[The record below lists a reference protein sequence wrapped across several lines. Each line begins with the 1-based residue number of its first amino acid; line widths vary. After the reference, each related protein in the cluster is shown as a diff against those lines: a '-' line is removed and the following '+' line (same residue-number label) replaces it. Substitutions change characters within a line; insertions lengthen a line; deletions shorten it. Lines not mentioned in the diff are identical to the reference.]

1 MIRAD
6 LTDIPT
12 YVPGK
17 RIDNATK
24 LSSNEVAFTPLP
36 SVVSAMTEA
45 ANTANRY
52 PDMGAVELR
61 GVLAEQLELEPNQIT
76 VGCGSSALC
85 QQLVQVTCNAG
96 DEVIFPWRS
105 FEAYPI
111 FARVAGAVAVPI
123 PLVPET
129 QGHDLNGMLDA
140 ITERT
145 RLIFLCN
152 PNNPSGTTF
161 TETEFEAFMDQ
172 VPADVVVGLDE
183 AYFEFNRA
191 GDSPVA
197 TEAIQHYPNVVG
209 LRTFS
214 KAYGLAGVRIGYAFG
229 DPGIIAAMNK
239 VAIPFAVSSVA
250 QAAAIASLNAADELM
265 ERAEE
270 VVAERDRVAT
280 AVGAAPSQA
289 NFVWL
294 PGDGAAD
301 LAGRLAEHGV
311 VIRAFP
317 EGARI
322 TVTTHEENNRLIH
335 AWEAIHNG

>member
-12 YVPGK
+12 YVPGR

-24 LSSNEVAFTPLP
+24 LSSNEVSFAPLP
-36 SVVSAMTEA
+36 AAVQAVTEA
-45 ANTANRY
+45 ATTANRY

-61 GVLAEQLELEPNQIT
+61 EALAEHLELDAEQIT

-85 QQLVQVTCNAG
+85 QQLVQATCAAG

-111 FARVAGAVAVPI
+111 FARVAGATAVPI
-123 PLVPET
+123 PLVADT
-129 QGHDLNGMLDA
+129 QGHDLEAMIAA
-140 ITERT
+140 ITDRT

-161 TETEFEAFMDQ
+161 TEAEFEAFMER
-172 VPADVVVGLDE
+172 VPDTIVVGLDE

-191 GDSPVA
+191 VDTPVS
-197 TEAIQHYPNVVG
+197 TEAVQRYANVVG

-214 KAYGLAGVRIGYAFG
+214 KAYGLAGLRIGYAFG
-229 DPGIIAAMNK
+229 NPEIINAMNK

-250 QAAAIASLNAADELM
+250 QAAAIASLNSADELL
-265 ERAEE
+265 ERTEE
-270 VVAERDRVAT
+270 VVVERQRA
-280 AVGAAPSQA
+280 AQALGAAPSQA
-289 NFVWL
+289 NFIWL
-294 PGDGAAD
+294 PGDNAAQ
-301 LAGRLAEHGV
+301 LAEQLAAQGV

-322 TVTTHEENNRLIH
+322 TITTAEDTEKLLT
-335 AWEAIHNG
+335 AWEVIDHG